1 MSTLIITRGLPGSGK
16 TTRAKQWVDE
26 DPTKRARVNRDD
38 LRAMLHG
45 GYADVE
51 RQINA
56 ARDAAITALLKVG
69 VDVIADDTNLRSRY
83 VRDLRNLALAAG
95 AEFDVWDLTD
105 VPVEVCVERD
115 AVRSPSIGERV
126 IRDMYE
132 RYLAGKPYP
141 LPLPPVR
148 TAGAGGKGGFYN
160 PPADGADA
168 ILVDIDGTVALL
180 GDRSPY
186 DETRVNLDRPNEPVV
201 RAVAAMA
208 AAGHR
213 IVFCSGRT
221 EQARPATEA
230 WLRKHVGV
238 GYDGLF
244 MRASG
249 DVRKDSIVKREL
261 FDRHIRGR
269 FRIAFVLDDRAQVV
283 EMWRGLGLTVFQV
296 APGDF

>member
-1 MSTLIITRGLPGSGK
+1 MPTLTITRGLPGSGK
-16 TTRAKQWVDE
+16 TTRAKRWVDE
-26 DPTKRARVNRDD
+26 DPAKRARVNRDD

-56 ARDAAITALLKVG
+56 ARDGAITALLKAG
-69 VDVIADDTNLRSRY
+69 VDVVADDTNLRSRY
-83 VRDLRNLALAAG
+83 AREMRSLARSAG
-95 AEFDVWDLTD
+95 AEFEVWDLTD
-105 VPVEVCVERD
+105 VPLEVCVERD
-115 AVRSPSIGERV
+115 AGRAAPVGERV
-126 IRDMYE
+126 IRGMHE

-141 LPLPPVR
+141 LPLPPER
-148 TAGAGGKGGFYN
+148 STALGVATAYE

-186 DETRVNLDRPNEPVV
+186 DETRVHLDRPNAPVV
-201 RAVAAMA
+201 RAVVAMA

-221 EQARPATEA
+221 EGCREATEA

-238 GYDGLF
+238 AYDGLF
-244 MRASG
+244 MRAIG
-249 DVRKDSIVKREL
+249 DVRKDSIVKREV

-269 FRIAFVLDDRAQVV
+269 FRVAFVLDDRMQVV

-296 APGDF
+296 APGNF